1 MRHVCQ
7 VSNAFGSNIFDM
19 LLGLGLP
26 WFLQMSAVDQGA
38 TLYVGQPEVAAG
50 GGLVP
55 RGLNELRSSLYM
67 LLITVLAWLI
77 VCGCFYNW
85 RIFPTMGYFMCTY
98 SGESVPLSLH
108 VCLHVCLF
116 VCLSVYICLSH
127 TLCLTVCPPQCLR
140 RREQRGRCAGPNRLR
155 ARLARGGEP
164 EGHGHRT
171 GSR

>member
-50 GGLVP
+50 GRVVP

-108 VCLHVCLF
+108 ACLPVCMS
-116 VCLSVYICLSH
+116 VCLSVCLS
-127 TLCLTVCPPQCLR
+127 LCLSVSLSVSRSLCLSVSLSLFLSVSLSL
-140 RREQRGRCAGPNRLR
+140 CVSVLSSKLR
-155 ARLARGGEP
+155 I
-164 EGHGHRT
+164 
-171 GSR
+171 S